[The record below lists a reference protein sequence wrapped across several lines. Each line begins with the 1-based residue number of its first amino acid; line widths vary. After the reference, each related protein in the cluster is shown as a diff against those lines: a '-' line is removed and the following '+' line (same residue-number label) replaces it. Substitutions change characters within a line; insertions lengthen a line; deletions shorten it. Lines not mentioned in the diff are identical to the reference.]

1 VSSLSGSNGSVPPAI
16 HVEDVSVTYRTSLE
30 KKPTF
35 RNTVVRMGRRQRTIR
50 EIKAVK
56 GVSLEIKRGSVVGI
70 MGANG
75 AGKSTLVRTM
85 AGILP
90 PTSGRIE
97 VHGRVSTLLALGVG
111 FNKDLTGR
119 QNVTLG
125 GLAAGLSREQL
136 REKYDDIV
144 AFAELEEFMD
154 MPMRTYSSGMY
165 GRLGFSVA
173 VNMEPDILLIDE
185 ALSVGDARFR
195 KKSANKMKELCGQAR
210 TIVLVSHAL
219 GTISDLCDNAV
230 WMHKGELQQ
239 QGEPDTVIDA
249 YTQFLEV
256 GEDALTMEDM

>member
-1 VSSLSGSNGSVPPAI
+1 MPPAI
-16 HVEDVSVTYRTSLE
+16 RVEDVSVTYRTSLE

-35 RNTVVRMGRRQRTIR
+35 KNTVIRMGRRQRTVR
-50 EIKAVK
+50 EIEAVK
-56 GVSLEIKRGSVVGI
+56 GVKLDIERGSVVGI

-90 PTSGRIE
+90 PTQGRVE
-97 VHGRVSTLLALGVG
+97 VHGKVSTLLALGVG

-125 GLAAGLSREQL
+125 GLAAGLSRDEL
-136 REKYDDIV
+136 TEKYDDIV
-144 AFAELEEFMD
+144 EFAELEEFMD

-195 KKSANKMKELCGQAR
+195 KKSARKMKELCGQSR

-219 GTISDLCDNAV
+219 GTIQDLCDTAV
-230 WMHKGELQQ
+230 WMHKGELQM
-239 QGEPDTVIDA
+239 QGEPQSVIDA
-249 YTQFLEV
+249 YTEFLDV